1 MNYNAEAER
10 LLRNYIHSGEEI
22 QKLNT
27 ELNQTYQ
34 LKLQTQNT
42 LKATTITGMPHGTNT
57 PDATYQAVEMSIDRH
72 DKHMEYIVGQ
82 IQNIY
87 DEKELIHEAIKRLTM
102 EEYRAIDL
110 HFFKQY
116 KPGKVAGIMHYGK
129 TRVYE
134 LLKEGTSK
142 VAWHL
147 ETADKNGQKRE
158 KSQNPV
164 I

>member
-10 LLRNYIHSGEEI
+10 LLRNYIHSGEDI

-34 LKLQTQNT
+34 LKIQTQNT
-42 LKATTITGMPHGTNT
+42 LKAAAITGMPHSTNVS
-57 PDATYQAVEMSIDRH
+57 DLTYKAVEMSIDRH
-72 DKHMEYIVGQ
+72 DKHVEFIVGQ

-102 EEYRAIDL
+102 EEYRAVDL

-129 TRVYE
+129 SRVYE

-142 VAWHL
+142 VAWFL
-147 ETADKNGQKRE
+147 ETVEKSGQKWK
-158 KSQNPV
+158 KSQNSV

>member
-1 MNYNAEAER
+1 MNYHTEAER
-10 LLRNYIHSGEEI
+10 MLRNYIHSGEDI

-34 LKLQTQNT
+34 LKTQTQNT
-42 LKATTITGMPHGTNT
+42 LKAATITGMPHSTNT
-57 PDATYQAVEMSIDRH
+57 SDLTYKAVEMSIDRH
-72 DKHMEYIVGQ
+72 DKHVEFIVGQ

-102 EEYRAIDL
+102 EEYRAVDL
-110 HFFKQY
+110 HYFKNY

-134 LLKEGTSK
+134 LLKESVSK
-142 VAWHL
+142 VSWHI
-147 ETADKNGQKRE
+147 ETAE
-158 KSQNPV
+158 KSERKRKESKNFV